1 MGKQNVAFSLIKWSN
16 LGKKILWGLVQ
27 LPQVEW
33 SKSMGWGALY
43 RALHSTYDE
52 EGDQPSGSVILYCTK
67 PNEQDKAA
75 VNVQKWMQIELSKTL
90 N

>member
-1 MGKQNVAFSLIKWSN
+1 MFDYHVIGLWSPII
-16 LGKKILWGLVQ
+16 G
-27 LPQVEW
+27 
-33 SKSMGWGALY
+33 
-43 RALHSTYDE
+43 YDE

-75 VNVQKWMQIELSKTL
+75 GNVQKWMQIELSKTL